1 MAGLTGDRY
10 LKVVLTVIA
19 LELLWIG
26 AKDSA
31 PVVSAQAQPA
41 VTPVVIRG
49 IQIPNGEAGF
59 LPVAVL
65 GSLRQV
71 PAAAAP
77 LLQPLQTEIAGGR
90 PLQIDSTRPLQVEI
104 DRPVTVQTD
113 ASKPL
118 VTENV
123 QYTATP
129 RPR

>member
-1 MAGLTGDRY
+1 MAASAGDRY
-10 LKVVLTVIA
+10 LKVILTVIA

-26 AKDSA
+26 ARDSA

-41 VTPVVIRG
+41 ATPVIIRG
-49 IQIPNGEAGF
+49 IQIPNGDAGY

-65 GSLRQV
+65 GSVRQV
-71 PAAAAP
+71 PDAAAP
-77 LLQPLQTEIAGGR
+77 LLQTLQTEIAGGR
-90 PLQIDSTRPLQVEI
+90 PVRIETTRPLQVEI

-113 ASKPL
+113 AGRPL
-118 VTENV
+118 ITENV

>member
-71 PAAAAP
+71 PEAAAP
-77 LLQPLQTEIAGGR
+77 LLQPLQTEIGGR
-90 PLQIDSTRPLQVEI
+90 PLRIDSTRPIQVEI

-113 ASKPL
+113 AGKPL
-118 VTENV
+118 ITENV